1 MPDEKIKA
9 KLDKYRYTRP
19 ENIKDLRTPKVN
31 SLIWNQLSA
40 TRKAQDARSQKGQN
54 AFIGSVLA
62 MTKAADLVLA
72 KYSQDRDL
80 ITLLTDAIAM
90 ALQFN
95 HEVNHSRRVAMKK
108 ELHKDYAALC
118 NSSTVEG
125 SSELL
130 FGDLSKLAKDISE
143 ANKLT
148 KKVRPP
154 HSTNSRGD
162 KYGGRSSYGSSQGN
176 RRFHPYS
183 KGKAYNFLG
192 NSRFSKQRKKKD
204 GETSQRQ

>member
-1 MPDEKIKA
+1 
-9 KLDKYRYTRP
+9 
-19 ENIKDLRTPKVN
+19 
-31 SLIWNQLSA
+31 
-40 TRKAQDARSQKGQN
+40 
-54 AFIGSVLA
+54 
-62 MTKAADLVLA
+62 
-72 KYSQDRDL
+72 
-80 ITLLTDAIAM
+80 
-90 ALQFN
+90 
-95 HEVNHSRRVAMKK
+95 MKK

-154 HSTNSRGD
+154 HSTNSCGD

-176 RRFHPYS
+176 KISPLL
-183 KGKAYNFLG
+183 KTEAL
-192 NSRFSKQRKKKD
+192 
-204 GETSQRQ
+204 

>member
-1 MPDEKIKA
+1 
-9 KLDKYRYTRP
+9 
-19 ENIKDLRTPKVN
+19 
-31 SLIWNQLSA
+31 
-40 TRKAQDARSQKGQN
+40 
-54 AFIGSVLA
+54 
-62 MTKAADLVLA
+62 
-72 KYSQDRDL
+72 
-80 ITLLTDAIAM
+80 
-90 ALQFN
+90 
-95 HEVNHSRRVAMKK
+95 MKK

-162 KYGGRSSYGSSQGN
+162 MYGGNSSYGLSQGN
-176 RRFHPYS
+176 GRFHPYS
-183 KGKAYNFLG
+183 KGKPYDFLG
-192 NSRFSKQRKKKD
+192 KSRFSKQ
-204 GETSQRQ
+204 

>member
-1 MPDEKIKA
+1 
-9 KLDKYRYTRP
+9 
-19 ENIKDLRTPKVN
+19 
-31 SLIWNQLSA
+31 
-40 TRKAQDARSQKGQN
+40 
-54 AFIGSVLA
+54 
-62 MTKAADLVLA
+62 MTKATDLVLA

-154 HSTNSRGD
+154 HSTNS
-162 KYGGRSSYGSSQGN
+162 
-176 RRFHPYS
+176 P
-183 KGKAYNFLG
+183 
-192 NSRFSKQRKKKD
+192 
-204 GETSQRQ
+204 GEVIEFP

>member
-1 MPDEKIKA
+1 
-9 KLDKYRYTRP
+9 
-19 ENIKDLRTPKVN
+19 
-31 SLIWNQLSA
+31 
-40 TRKAQDARSQKGQN
+40 
-54 AFIGSVLA
+54 
-62 MTKAADLVLA
+62 
-72 KYSQDRDL
+72 
-80 ITLLTDAIAM
+80 
-90 ALQFN
+90 
-95 HEVNHSRRVAMKK
+95 MKK
-108 ELHKDYAALC
+108 KLRKDYAALC
-118 NSSTVEG
+118 NSSAVEG

-130 FGDLSKLAKDISE
+130 FGDLSKLAKDIFE

-148 KKVRPP
+148 KKVRPS

>member
-1 MPDEKIKA
+1 
-9 KLDKYRYTRP
+9 
-19 ENIKDLRTPKVN
+19 
-31 SLIWNQLSA
+31 
-40 TRKAQDARSQKGQN
+40 
-54 AFIGSVLA
+54 

-80 ITLLTDAIAM
+80 ITLLTDAIVM

-95 HEVNHSRRVAMKK
+95 HEVNDSRRVAMKK

-130 FGDLSKLAKDISE
+130 FGDLSKFAKDISE
-143 ANKLT
+143 ANKLN
-148 KKVRPP
+148 KKVHLP
-154 HSTNSRGD
+154 HSTNSRRD
-162 KYGGRSSYGSSQGN
+162 KYGGRSNYGSSKGN

-183 KGKAYNFLG
+183 QGNPYDFLG
-192 NSRFSKQRKKKD
+192 KSRFSKQRKKKD

>member
-1 MPDEKIKA
+1 
-9 KLDKYRYTRP
+9 
-19 ENIKDLRTPKVN
+19 
-31 SLIWNQLSA
+31 
-40 TRKAQDARSQKGQN
+40 
-54 AFIGSVLA
+54 

-95 HEVNHSRRVAMKK
+95 HEVNHSRRMAMKK

-130 FGDLSKLAKDISE
+130 FGDLSKLAKDISK
-143 ANKLT
+143 ANKL
-148 KKVRPP
+148 
-154 HSTNSRGD
+154 
-162 KYGGRSSYGSSQGN
+162 
-176 RRFHPYS
+176 RRFARRISQIPVV
-183 KGKAYNFLG
+183 
-192 NSRFSKQRKKKD
+192 
-204 GETSQRQ
+204 TSTEDTQVMVQKIKN

>member
-1 MPDEKIKA
+1 
-9 KLDKYRYTRP
+9 
-19 ENIKDLRTPKVN
+19 
-31 SLIWNQLSA
+31 
-40 TRKAQDARSQKGQN
+40 
-54 AFIGSVLA
+54 
-62 MTKAADLVLA
+62 
-72 KYSQDRDL
+72 
-80 ITLLTDAIAM
+80 
-90 ALQFN
+90 
-95 HEVNHSRRVAMKK
+95 MKK
-108 ELHKDYAALC
+108 ELRKDYAALC

-183 KGKAYNFLG
+183 KEKPHDFLG
-192 NSRFSKQRKKKD
+192 KSRFSKQRKKKD
-204 GETSQRQ
+204 CSLKVLLYRRHRKRGSLSLPYSLDRKRMARTAPFSFSKSLTNS

>member
-31 SLIWNQLSA
+31 SIIWNQLSA

-80 ITLLTDAIAM
+80 ITLLTEAIAM

-95 HEVNHSRRVAMKK
+95 HEVNHSRRVAVNK
-108 ELHKDYAALC
+108 ELHKDYVALC
-118 NSSTVEG
+118 NSSTVGG

-130 FGDLSKLAKDISE
+130 LLLLSLAEIDKLLAKGVIIPVEQEIGEFIS
-143 ANKLT
+143 T
-148 KKVRPP
+148 I
-154 HSTNSRGD
+154 
-162 KYGGRSSYGSSQGN
+162 
-176 RRFHPYS
+176 
-183 KGKAYNFLG
+183 FL
-192 NSRFSKQRKKKD
+192 
-204 GETSQRQ
+204 